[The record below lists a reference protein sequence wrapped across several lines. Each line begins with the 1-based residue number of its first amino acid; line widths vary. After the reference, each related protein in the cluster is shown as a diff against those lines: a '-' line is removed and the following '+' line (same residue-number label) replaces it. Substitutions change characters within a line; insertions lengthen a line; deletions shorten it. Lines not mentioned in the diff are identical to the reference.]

1 MISINV
7 LQYHK
12 HHCMKNKATL
22 ERKNK
27 IQEDMTSTWFY
38 IFITSAQRMLIYK

>member
-12 HHCMKNKATL
+12 QHCMKNKAAL
-22 ERKNK
+22 ERKKK
-27 IQEDMTSTWFY
+27 IHKDMTSAHGFTF
-38 IFITSAQRMLIYK
+38 L